1 MKKSFSFL
9 LALLLGS
16 VANVPAAWAQ
26 DRIYRCGNE
35 YTNNPGQ
42 AKERGCKLVE
52 GGNVTVVQ
60 GTRTAAPATATA
72 AGAGTSNSNT
82 RAAPAASPP
91 PGAPRVDQSAQR
103 ARDADARAILESEL
117 RKSETRLAELQA
129 EYNQGA
135 PQRNALDLRNTQHY
149 MDRTAALK
157 EKVAR
162 AESDVAGIRRELGR
176 LPPASR

>member
-1 MKKSFSFL
+1 MNKAFSFFLAVL
-9 LALLLGS
+9 LPLVFA
-16 VANVPAAWAQ
+16 APAAWAQ

-35 YTNNPGQ
+35 YTNNPSQ

-60 GTRTAAPATATA
+60 GTRPAAST
-72 AGAGTSNSNT
+72 
-82 RAAPAASPP
+82 APAATAPVRAASSTPVAS
-91 PGAPRVDQSAQR
+91 APRVDQSAQR

-117 RKSETRLAELQA
+117 RKSESRLSDLQT
-129 EYNQGA
+129 EYNQGS

-157 EKVAR
+157 DRVVR
-162 AESDVAGIRRELGR
+162 AESDVAGIRRELAR
-176 LPPASR
+176 LPPVSP

>member
-1 MKKSFSFL
+1 MNKAFSFFIAVL
-9 LALLLGS
+9 LPLVFAAP
-16 VANVPAAWAQ
+16 VAWAQ

-35 YTNNPGQ
+35 YTNNPSQ

-60 GTRTAAPATATA
+60 GTR
-72 AGAGTSNSNT
+72 
-82 RAAPAASPP
+82 PAASTAPVATAPARAASSTPAASSPP
-91 PGAPRVDQSAQR
+91 SAPRVDQNAQR

-117 RKSETRLAELQA
+117 RKSESRLADLQT
-129 EYNQGA
+129 EYNQGS

-157 EKVAR
+157 DRVVR
-162 AESDVAGIRRELGR
+162 AESDVAGIRRELAR
-176 LPPASR
+176 LPPVSP